1 MLSKYEDLPHKHY
14 ASMKAQHAM
23 SNHARTLRRSQQH
36 IPCPRTLSLT
46 AICGYNWMAAT
57 TDRPWAVWDAT
68 RPCTRLISRLTF
80 THELLCQDTWRE
92 TMATLSN
99 RVSDGSRR

>member
-1 MLSKYEDLPHKHY
+1 MIGKNIAFTIHRTHRMRLTRHTFTDRSRAGARAHVLSKYEDLPHKHY

-57 TDRPWAVWDAT
+57 TDRP
-68 RPCTRLISRLTF
+68 
-80 THELLCQDTWRE
+80 
-92 TMATLSN
+92 
-99 RVSDGSRR
+99 